1 VVYDPAAD
9 HPRRLAI
16 TPSTV
21 NDVTAGQ
28 QVPIEAG
35 ATYVFDNA
43 YCSYAWWTRP
53 HDAGT
58 CFVTRQKT
66 NARFRAVRWWSLR
79 KRNGDAF
86 AVIDDAQVQ
95 LVSKGGSKL
104 ALPMRRIRLR
114 RDDGAKLTLITND
127 QKRSAVEIAA
137 LYKTRGQIES
147 LFRWIKQ
154 HTSSFASSS
163 AAPRMRSACRSWPP

>member
-35 ATYVFDNA
+35 ATYVFDKA

-95 LVSKGGSKL
+95 LVSKGGKL

-114 RDDGAKLTLITND
+114 RDDGEKLTLITND

>member
-1 VVYDPAAD
+1 MTRISAFRRSGSGLKLHVVYDPAAD

-35 ATYVFDNA
+35 ATYVFDKA
-43 YCSYAWWTRP
+43 YCSYAWWTRL

-86 AVIDDAQVQ
+86 TVIDDAQV
-95 LVSKGGSKL
+95 
-104 ALPMRRIRLR
+104 
-114 RDDGAKLTLITND
+114 
-127 QKRSAVEIAA
+127 
-137 LYKTRGQIES
+137 
-147 LFRWIKQ
+147 
-154 HTSSFASSS
+154 HSS
-163 AAPRMRSACRSWPP
+163 AKVVPNLPFRCAASASGAMTVQN